1 MSIKEIIKI
10 PNPFLKVVAK
20 PVIDID
26 ENIAFWFRYT
36 LLNGKKKEANTW
48 AILFKNNKVMKF
60 HKVTTE

>member
-26 ENIAFWFRYT
+26 ENI
-36 LLNGKKKEANTW
+36 LVLKGSVPGKR
-48 AILFKNNKVMKF
+48 KNMLKITPKI
-60 HKVTTE
+60 